1 MVLGFGAV
9 ESTPTAYITLPLPVP
24 MRVSSNVSPTL
35 TINNPSSTLRLNAG
49 STTYTPTA
57 YFKGDATIDNALII
71 YINAFSG
78 GNPPNGAAC
87 KLFDN
92 QGAGGTGAVT
102 VQISAEL

>member
-1 MVLGFGAV
+1 MVLGFGSV
-9 ESTPTAYITLPLPVP
+9 ESTPTTYITLPLPVP

-49 STTYTPTA
+49 ASTYTPTA

-71 YINAFSG
+71 YINAFTG
-78 GNPPNGAAC
+78 GNPSNGAAC

-102 VQISAEL
+102 VKISAEL